1 MNKLAEQIDSVFV
14 KPRTRMF
21 NSLEDLRKHKDEDEI
36 WSFLDRCKET
46 SIEVLFD
53 NRLSLLIGE
62 PGFGKT
68 YLLQRIVRLAE
79 VQKSKGAI
87 FAALR
92 SFIPGD
98 TIETIVTRQ
107 SDQLDAI
114 KTASF
119 KLQNS
124 NNIIV
129 CLDGLDEIRQ
139 DLFSEAVER
148 IKEFLGK
155 YRNISL
161 ILSCRLAYYRKCPVF
176 EGKEFKI
183 IKLYP
188 FTLENAREYLQKGNI
203 DKEKVES
210 IFKKLEFQN
219 RPLIIQ
225 VPRYLSLLVEYINSN
240 PDVDLSQI
248 SRSELFEYF
257 IYKKLEKEDK
267 VVLGQEKRSL
277 IKRVLEKLALVM
289 EIYQTNEISKDELM
303 TFFDDTRSNLASV
316 LLNQISID
324 TFYNKSLIRDNI
336 HSVSFE
342 NPEFQEYLASKEIL
356 RLGRIEKTL
365 YDIVV
370 DRELQEIHPSWF
382 NTLSFLLE
390 QKPDLF
396 DKMLDFELGRM
407 KLVIDDEYTKLL
419 LKVDPEKVDRETR
432 RAMFKEILTHYQE
445 REELWLDW
453 EIAEGLSPF
462 YDDTLSTFLKSWIDG
477 RRKNKSRLFI
487 RRGNIARLVNFLLTN
502 PNLRSDDRQYW
513 RRKLIVFANDTNEN
527 GVLQRRAL
535 FALRQFK
542 GSLLIKKVEN
552 TWKHRQE
559 LVRRE
564 FLKFCYVVDPNCK
577 LSIEYF
583 AQGMKENFVEARY
596 GICEISTKKGIKK
609 FLEYL
614 KNDSVFFHHFIDHES
629 VFKDKDNKI
638 IENIKSILD
647 EEITEL
653 VFGVLMGAFESK
665 YSYDAEKST
674 FIRNLACLLKDYDG
688 DFLIKLISKI
698 KKSKKLH
705 VFDFKN
711 VFAAILDKD
720 QVKTFIDRLQEI
732 RHGKAVA
739 LGTLQQIKFSDRE
752 GREEIYEEGRKWLG
766 EKYEESERFWQE
778 QERAPSEETRLYKEF
793 QDKLERLRD
802 EIHKESNRYHFRVL
816 ADYLNI
822 KDRIKIKITDKD
834 RNDLKDIIIFVFETF
849 DPRDAYAIFRIN
861 TRNAGTTNITWHT
874 WTPVFANCMRLAFSL
889 KIDISK
895 YRRKII
901 NFIPFAEYEDAEAI
915 LRLINNVK
923 PEEARNV
930 AAMYKSSSDLRRF
943 HPESFVKFVKQHKLK
958 QYVPIIKE
966 FIEEETLSISYRKE
980 ALRVTESLNPSKN
993 FLEEIFNQRKKDE
1006 DESFQLAEIANEL
1019 LIEDYKDAKTIR
1031 WRFTQLKERIFKLGE
1046 SMEVH
1051 SVGFPE
1057 YELDEKKF
1065 AASLMRLKDIVYMN
1079 QFLDLLEFSFKKVS
1093 ENRLYWTYVQYLWR
1107 IVVQYFENLKYARSY
1122 DPLKQ
1127 LESFLQNQS
1136 DSDYSNWFKDELKR
1150 LKRSYANYIGKP
1162 TSITDAIKA
1171 FNAVK
1176 SRQYLA
1182 IATSEELCDAV
1193 MRVINEDLKNWI
1205 ESKGGGKILR
1215 KKGEKE
1221 VQPILQIALENKL
1234 LKRGFDF
1241 EIYREPQLLDSKRV
1255 DFLINYRFIGQILL
1269 ELKLSSHPDLRGRD
1283 LESKKSFRRLQQYM
1297 KGFSVKYGILFI
1309 VDNTEVDDDRLR
1321 KIKSSYSKI
1330 DNLKLSEPLKLHE
1343 MN

>member
-14 KPRTRMF
+14 KPRTGMF
-21 NSLEDLRKHKDEDEI
+21 DSLEDLRKHKDEDEI

-155 YRNISL
+155 YGNISL

-176 EGKEFKI
+176 ERKEFKI

-188 FTLENAREYLQKGNI
+188 FTLENAREYLQKSNI
-203 DKEKVES
+203 DKEKVKS
-210 IFKKLEFQN
+210 IFKKLESQN

-527 GVLQRRAL
+527 GVLQHRAL
-535 FALRQFK
+535 FALRQY
-542 GSLLIKKVEN
+542 GDSSLIAKVEN
-552 TWKHRQE
+552 AWKHRQE
-559 LVRRE
+559 SVRRE
-564 FLKFCYVVDPNCK
+564 FLKFCYVVDPNHE

-583 AQGMKENFVEARY
+583 VEGTKEGFIAARY
-596 GICEISTKKGIKK
+596 GICKISTKKGIKK

-647 EEITEL
+647 EEIAEL

-665 YSYDAEKST
+665 YLYDAEKST

-705 VFDFKN
+705 VFVCKN

-766 EKYEESERFWQE
+766 EEYEESERFWQE

-793 QDKLERLRD
+793 QDKLKRLGD
-802 EIHKESNRYHFRVL
+802 EIREKSNRYHFGAL

-822 KDRIKIKITDKD
+822 KDRIKITDKD
-834 RNDLKDIIIFVFETF
+834 RNDLEDVVIFVFETF
-849 DPRDAYAIFRIN
+849 NPRDGYQIFRIN
-861 TRNAGTTNITWHT
+861 TRDAGATNITWHT
-874 WTPVFANCMRLAFSL
+874 WTPVFAYCMRLAL
-889 KIDISK
+889 LLEMDVSK
-895 YRRKII
+895 YRQKII
-901 NFIPFAEYEDAEAI
+901 DFIPFAGYEDVEAI
-915 LRLINNVK
+915 LGLIKNVI
-923 PEEARNV
+923 PEEARSV
-930 AAMYKSSSDLRRF
+930 ARIYKSSPDLRRF
-943 HPESFVKFVKQHKLK
+943 HPESFVEFVKQHKLE

-966 FIEEETLSISYRKE
+966 FVEEKTISISCRRE
-980 ALRVTESLNPSKN
+980 ALKVAESLNPNKSS
-993 FLEEIFNQRKKDE
+993 LEKMFNQYKE
-1006 DESFQLAEIANEL
+1006 DEVEFAEIANEL
-1019 LIEDYKDAKTIR
+1019 LIENYKDKKAIR
-1031 WRFTQLKERIFKLGE
+1031 WRFTQLRERI
-1046 SMEVH
+1046 V
-1051 SVGFPE
+1051 E
-1057 YELDEKKF
+1057 YEEFTEVRSVSSPESELDDKKF
-1065 AASLMRLKDIVYMN
+1065 AASLMKLEDVSYMD
-1079 QFLDLLEFSFKKVS
+1079 QFLDLLDFSFKKVS
-1093 ENRLYWTYVQYLWR
+1093 ENRLYWSYVQYLWK
-1107 IVVQYFENLKYARSY
+1107 IVGQYFENLKYARSY

-1171 FNAVK
+1171 FNEVK

-1193 MRVINEDLKNWI
+1193 MKVINEDLRNWI
-1205 ESKGGGKILR
+1205 DNEGGNRVLR
-1215 KKGEKE
+1215 NRTETE
-1221 VQPILQIALENKL
+1221 IQPILQLALESKL
-1234 LKRGFDF
+1234 RNRGFNF
-1241 EIYREPQLLDSKRV
+1241 QFYREPQLLDNKRV
-1255 DFLINYRFIGQILL
+1255 DYLINYGFIGQILL
-1269 ELKLSSHPDLRGRD
+1269 ELKRFNHPDLRGSD
-1283 LESKKSFRRLQQYM
+1283 LESKKSFKRLQQYM
-1297 KGFSVKYGILFI
+1297 KGFSVKYGILVI
-1309 VDNTEVDDDRLR
+1309 IDNTGVDGGKLR

-1330 DNLKLSEPLKLHE
+1330 NNLRLSEPLKLHE
-1343 MN
+1343 TD

>member
-1 MNKLAEQIDSVFV
+1 
-14 KPRTRMF
+14 MF
-21 NSLEDLRKHKDEDEI
+21 DNLEGFQKHKDEYEI
-36 WSFLDRCKET
+36 WPFLDRDEKTRIET
-46 SIEVLFD
+46 LFD
-53 NRLSLLIGE
+53 NRLSLLMGE

-79 VQKSKGAI
+79 IQKSKGAI

-98 TIETIVTRQ
+98 TIETIIIRQ
-107 SDQLDAI
+107 SDQLDAM

-188 FTLENAREYLQKGNI
+188 FTLENAREYLQKSNI

-257 IYKKLEKEDK
+257 IYKKLEKENK

-453 EIAEGLSPF
+453 EIAEGLSLF

-513 RRKLIVFANDTNEN
+513 RRKLIVFANETNEN

-535 FALRQFK
+535 FALRQLK
-542 GSLLIKKVEN
+542 DSLLIKKVEN

-564 FLKFCYVVDPNCK
+564 FLSFCCVVDPNCA
-577 LSIEYF
+577 LSIGYF
-583 AQGMKENFVEARY
+583 VQGTKENLLEARH
-596 GICEISTKKGIKK
+596 GICEISHKKGIKILLGSFK
-609 FLEYL
+609 GDVLFL
-614 KNDSVFFHHFIDHES
+614 HHFIDHES
-629 VFKDKDNKI
+629 VFKDKDKEI
-638 IENIKSILD
+638 IENIRGILD
-647 EEITEL
+647 QEIAAL
-653 VFGVLMGAFESK
+653 VFDVLIGAFESE
-665 YSYDAEKST
+665 YSYDAEDST
-674 FIRNLACLLKDYDG
+674 FIRNLACLLKNHNE
-688 DFLIKLISKI
+688 DFLIELISRI
-698 KKSKKLH
+698 KKSKKLDRH
-705 VFDFKN
+705 VFAFRN
-711 VFAAILDKD
+711 IFASVLGKH
-720 QVKTFIDRLQEI
+720 QVATFVNRLRQI
-732 RHGKAVA
+732 GHGNSVA
-739 LGTLQQIKFSDRE
+739 LRTLQDIKFSERE
-752 GREEIYEEGRKWLG
+752 DKEEVYEEGRRYFG
-766 EKYEESERFWQE
+766 EEYKESERFWQE
-778 QERAPSEETRLYKEF
+778 QKRAPSEETRLYKEF

-889 KIDISK
+889 KIDVSK

-980 ALRVTESLNPSKN
+980 ALRVTELLNPSKN

-1031 WRFTQLKERIFKLGE
+1031 WRFTQLKERIFELEE

-1051 SVGFPE
+1051 SVGFLE
-1057 YELDEKKF
+1057 SELDEKKF
-1065 AASLMRLKDIVYMN
+1065 AASLMKLEDVSYMD
-1079 QFLDLLEFSFKKVS
+1079 QFLDLLDFSFKKVS
-1093 ENRLYWTYVQYLWR
+1093 ENKLYWSYVQYLWK
-1107 IVVQYFENLKYARSY
+1107 IVAQYFENLKYARSY

-1127 LESFLQNQS
+1127 LESFL
-1136 DSDYSNWFKDELKR
+1136 
-1150 LKRSYANYIGKP
+1150 
-1162 TSITDAIKA
+1162 
-1171 FNAVK
+1171 
-1176 SRQYLA
+1176 
-1182 IATSEELCDAV
+1182 
-1193 MRVINEDLKNWI
+1193 
-1205 ESKGGGKILR
+1205 
-1215 KKGEKE
+1215 
-1221 VQPILQIALENKL
+1221 
-1234 LKRGFDF
+1234 
-1241 EIYREPQLLDSKRV
+1241 
-1255 DFLINYRFIGQILL
+1255 
-1269 ELKLSSHPDLRGRD
+1269 
-1283 LESKKSFRRLQQYM
+1283 
-1297 KGFSVKYGILFI
+1297 
-1309 VDNTEVDDDRLR
+1309 
-1321 KIKSSYSKI
+1321 
-1330 DNLKLSEPLKLHE
+1330 
-1343 MN
+1343 